1 MPPIS
6 RKLLAKGS
14 VLLIGTLATFAVINE
29 EFSAST
35 LYQTFR
41 GGASS
46 SDAVIYVPS
55 SLTIDSQRALLSDL
69 SVDSQRALK
78 TNDLGGG
85 NCKWGPP
92 NYDVPPKEEVQFH
105 KTLIAGYPSGDKRM
119 IFVQMEALTGWPA
132 KDEWDFEFEG
142 DSNHPF
148 IKANYPHHEG
158 VWGWGDNADQMVL
171 MVRNIRR
178 SMVEYY
184 DIRWDLGFAE
194 TYDEVASLDLDV
206 LYGERAPLEDFFL
219 WRDEKVMD
227 EIYWYGWEIDY
238 WMEGGLMR
246 DMFSH
251 GITSPEHFA
260 MEMDPRTN
268 TRADLEGYYLTNV
281 APRIADGSIVESYDV
296 HCDPSNPQITSG
308 CEPVAVISA
317 EKLRDPARGPQETE
331 AIANVLLN
339 DDRMGQFMIS
349 NSAWRCVWRELI
361 VNKKGLKTVYDR
373 PGNQESDYNFSEE
386 MLTAMIV
393 ELNRLIE
400 KYGEVGS
407 VWENKDTA
415 IELVSLLTEHVGE
428 IQDELDGYGNG
439 NRKTLRDKDFLG
451 PKERKRRRD
460 LYLSNAADDLA
471 KIRKDYTA
479 YFNALAKKR
488 WEDQQDA
495 RRLAS
500 EKKMSARK

>member
-1 MPPIS
+1 
-6 RKLLAKGS
+6 
-14 VLLIGTLATFAVINE
+14 
-29 EFSAST
+29 
-35 LYQTFR
+35 
-41 GGASS
+41 
-46 SDAVIYVPS
+46 
-55 SLTIDSQRALLSDL
+55 
-69 SVDSQRALK
+69 
-78 TNDLGGG
+78 
-85 NCKWGPP
+85 
-92 NYDVPPKEEVQFH
+92 
-105 KTLIAGYPSGDKRM
+105 
-119 IFVQMEALTGWPA
+119 
-132 KDEWDFEFEG
+132 
-142 DSNHPF
+142 
-148 IKANYPHHEG
+148 
-158 VWGWGDNADQMVL
+158 MVL

-194 TYDEVASLDLDV
+194 THEEVASLNLDE

-260 MEMDPRTN
+260 MEMNPRSN

-281 APRIADGSIVESYDV
+281 APGIADGSIVESYDV
-296 HCDPSNPQITSG
+296 HCDPSNPRITSG

-317 EKLRDPARGPQETE
+317 EKLRDPARGPKETE

-339 DDRMGQFMIS
+339 DDRMGKFII
-349 NSAWRCVWRELI
+349 NNGAWRCVWRELI

-373 PGNQESDYNFSEE
+373 PGNQESDYNFSGE

-393 ELNRLIE
+393 ELNRLID

-415 IELVSLLTEHVGE
+415 IDLVSLLTDHVGE
-428 IQDELDGYGNG
+428 IRYKLYGSG

-451 PKERKRRRD
+451 PKERQRRRELD
-460 LYLSNAADDLA
+460 LSNAADDVA
-471 KIRKDYTA
+471 NTKKDYTA
-479 YFNALAKKR
+479 YFNALEKKR
-488 WEDQQDA
+488 WQDKQEA

-500 EKKMSARK
+500 EKNMPARK